1 LLPNVSSQIPNGP
14 RGKPATRRTVLS
26 RRDALAPAEREAAT
40 VRITDEVEVLLR
52 RLPAG
57 AVVGLYAAKGSE
69 VATDEIDR
77 RARMLGL
84 RVAYPRVVDGQRT
97 LVFAEATIDQ
107 LVVAGRFGLREPAV
121 GAREIPVADIAAFV
135 VPGVAFDRAG
145 GRIGWGRG
153 HYDATL
159 GAAPAAM
166 RIGIAFE
173 CQVLDHVP
181 RDPHDALLHHVV
193 TEVASYRR

>member
-1 LLPNVSSQIPNGP
+1 MSPEPPTGP
-14 RGKPATRRTVLS
+14 RGKPVTRRTVLS
-26 RRDALAPAEREAAT
+26 RRDALTPAERAAAT
-40 VRITDEVEVLLR
+40 ARIAEEVEGLLR
-52 RLPAG
+52 VLPTG

-69 VATDEIDR
+69 LATDDIDR
-77 RARMLGL
+77 RARSLGL
-84 RVAYPRVVDGQRT
+84 RVAYPRVIDGARR
-97 LVFAEATIDQ
+97 LVFAEAEIGE
-107 LVVAGRFGLREPAV
+107 LVVARFGLREPSAS
-121 GAREIPVADIAAFV
+121 AREVDLGDIAAFV
-135 VPGVAFDRAG
+135 VPGIAFDRGG
-145 GRIGWGRG
+145 GRIGWGHG

-159 GAAPAAM
+159 TAAPAAV